1 MSLEVIVAGC
11 GPAGMMAAIIAAQ
24 AGAKVTVLE
33 GMERPGKKLL
43 LTGNGRCNLTNL
55 APGLPQ
61 AYRSVEEGGGRAAAQ
76 VLEQFS
82 VADTLEFFHALG
94 LFTYDR
100 ASYVYPRT
108 GQADSV
114 LELLLARMRQL
125 KIKLKYSE
133 KIRSIRRLADGN
145 GWQVTTETWSY
156 SCHRLILCCGSKA
169 APATGSE
176 GSGYELAR
184 QAGHSLTPILP
195 ALTALKG
202 KSGRFLSACAGV
214 RTPARVS
221 LYGAG
226 GEAGHTGG
234 REKNDRSSLGI
245 LLGEDTGELQIS
257 ESGISGIVAF
267 QVSRYASLELARGN
281 RVTAVLDFLPERSE
295 EELEAWLKDQK
306 QRWSGADAS
315 VSAML
320 SGLLGAKLRGALL
333 KEANIKPGIRAENL
347 TEEQI
352 HRLAGIIKGFS
363 IPITGT
369 RDFDQCQVCAGGV
382 RLKEINPQTLE
393 SSISPGLYFAGEIL
407 DVDGPCGGYNLQWAW
422 SSGYVA
428 GHWAGREQAT

>member
-1 MSLEVIVAGC
+1 MY
-11 GPAGMMAAIIAAQ
+11 
-24 AGAKVTVLE
+24 K
-33 GMERPGKKLL
+33 
-43 LTGNGRCNLTNL
+43 
-55 APGLPQ
+55 
-61 AYRSVEEGGGRAAAQ
+61 
-76 VLEQFS
+76 
-82 VADTLEFFHALG
+82 
-94 LFTYDR
+94 
-100 ASYVYPRT
+100 
-108 GQADSV
+108 
-114 LELLLARMRQL
+114 RQ
-125 KIKLKYSE
+125 
-133 KIRSIRRLADGN
+133 
-145 GWQVTTETWSY
+145 
-156 SCHRLILCCGSKA
+156 
-169 APATGSE
+169 
-176 GSGYELAR
+176 
-184 QAGHSLTPILP
+184 
-195 ALTALKG
+195 
-202 KSGRFLSACAGV
+202 
-214 RTPARVS
+214 S